1 MNSEGRILAREFKTV
16 VDVVKNLSPQD
27 REYMDTLS
35 DAQKKAYLM
44 SKYRTVR
51 EERKA
56 TKFLVIFII
65 IVVVLFLFKACSLVS

>member
-1 MNSEGRILAREFKTV
+1 MNSEGRILAREFRTV

-27 REYMDTLS
+27 REYMDTLD

-44 SKYRTVR
+44 SKYRAAR

-65 IVVVLFLFKACSLVS
+65 IGVIMFLFKACMA

>member
-1 MNSEGRILAREFKTV
+1 MNSEGRILAREFETV
-16 VDVVKNLSPQD
+16 VDVVKNLSQRD